1 MNGKQKAQM
10 QTGIYKPESI
20 KDIAESLGI
29 NNLSD
34 HVASALAS
42 DVEYRIHQVVEEAS
56 RFMRHAR
63 RTTLMPSDID
73 HALRV
78 LNIEPLYGHSPAHP
92 PRFRKVL
99 VPSSGPVYF
108 VEDEELDF
116 DKVLKEEKIFLPKGV
131 SWTAHWLAVEGVQ
144 PLIPENPPSIPRSDE
159 TAEQQIVN
167 GQTQNGAGGSQFPPT
182 PPSPSRPTPQ
192 SVKRTS
198 NKQSLVKHVLSRELQ
213 LYYNRLTGSLIPPP
227 TDQAKRSAALA
238 SLRIDAGLQSLLPYL
253 VRWVAEG
260 VVNSL
265 KAGLSTE
272 AEGRTLEVWLE
283 VLGAL
288 LENSN
293 FFIEPYL
300 HQILPPLLS
309 ILLTATLPPSHST
322 PLRTLAAQTLSRLL
336 TAHSTT
342 YPSLSPRLMKTLL
355 LALISPGK
363 SKGTREGAV
372 RGLMGVGKEATRKGL
387 VESGGVKVV
396 GDEIDSEA
404 GNESLVTAVFDA
416 LISLRM
422 PAADEPIPLDAESE
436 VDKPIVEGLRETF
449 GDFFA
454 RRMMNDGE
462 WAKAIL
468 SGPGG

>member
-1 MNGKQKAQM
+1 M
-10 QTGIYKPESI
+10 QYDYLTFLP
-20 KDIAESLGI
+20 
-29 NNLSD
+29 
-34 HVASALAS
+34 
-42 DVEYRIHQVVEEAS
+42 QEAS
-56 RFMRHAR
+56 RFTRHAR
-63 RTTLMPSDID
+63 RATMTPSDID

-78 LNIEPLYGHSPAHP
+78 LNIEPLYGHSPANP
-92 PRFRKVL
+92 PRFRKAQSH
-99 VPSSGPVYF
+99 PSAPPVYF

-116 DKVLKEEKIFLPKGV
+116 DRLLREEKVFLPKGV

-144 PLIPENPPSIPRSDE
+144 PLIPENPPSIPSVDPVPE
-159 TAEQQIVN
+159 EPGNNASA
-167 GQTQNGAGGSQFPPT
+167 QNGTPTSPSRAQFPPT
-182 PPSPSRPTPQ
+182 PPSPSRPVAQ
-192 SVKRTS
+192 SLKRPST
-198 NKQSLVKHVLSRELQ
+198 KHPLVKHVLSRELQ

-227 TDQAKRSAALA
+227 SDHAKRSAALA

-265 KAGLSTE
+265 KAGLDTE
-272 AEGRTLEVWLE
+272 VEGRTLEVWLE

-288 LENSN
+288 LDNSN

-309 ILLTATLPPSHST
+309 ILLTESLPPVNGTH
-322 PLRTLAAQTLSRLL
+322 LRTLAAQTLSRLL

-387 VESGGVKVV
+387 IESGGVKVV
-396 GDEIDSEA
+396 GDELDGEA
-404 GNESLVTAVFDA
+404 GNESIVAAVFVR
-416 LISLRM
+416 ISLLYFIPILRNTLFFRM
-422 PAADEPIPLDAESE
+422 
-436 VDKPIVEGLRETF
+436 R
-449 GDFFA
+449 
-454 RRMMNDGE
+454 
-462 WAKAIL
+462 
-468 SGPGG
+468 

>member
-1 MNGKQKAQM
+1 
-10 QTGIYKPESI
+10 
-20 KDIAESLGI
+20 
-29 NNLSD
+29 
-34 HVASALAS
+34 
-42 DVEYRIHQVVEEAS
+42 
-56 RFMRHAR
+56 
-63 RTTLMPSDID
+63 MPSDID

-78 LNIEPLYGHSPAHP
+78 LNIEPLYGHSPANP
-92 PRFRKVL
+92 PHFKKVL
-99 VPSSGPVYF
+99 IPSSSPVYI

-144 PLIPENPPSIPRSDE
+144 PLIPENPPSIPKTEE
-159 TAEQQIVN
+159 TAEQHIAN
-167 GQTQNGAGGSQFPPT
+167 GQIQNGAGGSQFPLT

-192 SVKRTS
+192 SIKRPTT
-198 NKQSLVKHVLSRELQ
+198 KQSLVKHVLSRELQ

-227 TDQAKRSAALA
+227 ADQAKRSAALA

-260 VVNSL
+260 VVSSL
-265 KAGLSTE
+265 KAGLDTE
-272 AEGRTLEVWLE
+272 VEGRTLEVWLE

-309 ILLTATLPPSHST
+309 ILLTATLPSSHST
-322 PLRTLAAQTLSRLL
+322 QLRTLAAQTLSRLL

-396 GDEIDSEA
+396 GDEIDGEA
-404 GNESLVTAVFDA
+404 GNESLEAAVFVCRFHIMNA
-416 LISLRM
+416 HLRLI
-422 PAADEPIPLDAESE
+422 
-436 VDKPIVEGLRETF
+436 
-449 GDFFA
+449 
-454 RRMMNDGE
+454 RR
-462 WAKAIL
+462 WF
-468 SGPGG
+468 

>member
-1 MNGKQKAQM
+1 M
-10 QTGIYKPESI
+10 TP
-20 KDIAESLGI
+20 
-29 NNLSD
+29 
-34 HVASALAS
+34 S
-42 DVEYRIHQVVEEAS
+42 DV
-56 RFMRHAR
+56 
-63 RTTLMPSDID
+63 D

-92 PRFRKVL
+92 PRFRKAHSHAS
-99 VPSSGPVYF
+99 VPPVYF

-116 DKVLKEEKIFLPKGV
+116 DRVLKEEKIFLPKGV

-144 PLIPENPPSIPRSDE
+144 PLIPENPPSVPTTESDPD
-159 TAEQQIVN
+159 Q
-167 GQTQNGAGGSQFPPT
+167 QTQNAPTQNGVPGSPARAQFPPT
-182 PPSPSRPTPQ
+182 PPSPSRPAPST
-192 SVKRTS
+192 VK
-198 NKQSLVKHVLSRELQ
+198 KQAAKHPLVKHVLSRELQ

-227 TDQAKRSAALA
+227 ADHAKRSAALA

-265 KAGLSTE
+265 KAGLDTE
-272 AEGRTLEVWLE
+272 SEGRTLEVWLE
-283 VLGAL
+283 VLGAI

-309 ILLTATLPPSHST
+309 ILLTATLPPAHAT
-322 PLRTLAAQTLSRLL
+322 HLRTLAAQTLSRLL

-363 SKGTREGAV
+363 SMGTREGAV

-387 VESGGVKVV
+387 VESGGVRVI
-396 GDEIDSEA
+396 GDELET
-404 GNESLVTAVFDA
+404 ESGTESIVGAVFVRGFLLYCFPFTLDKDDLQDA
-416 LISLRM
+416 LIFLRSPS
-422 PAADEPIPLDAESE
+422 PAPPVPLEHDSDTEKAT
-436 VDKPIVEGLRETF
+436 VDRLRETF
-449 GDFFA
+449 GDYFA
-454 RRMMNDGE
+454 RRIMNDGD